1 MKTTDFIDQ
10 DSLRTDIPEF
20 GPGDELKVHVAL
32 LKVAKSAS
40 RFSKA
45 TSSRSVAV
53 AFKRPTPF
61 AS

>member
-20 GPGDELKVHVAL
+20 GPGDELKVHVRVVEGG
-32 LKVAKSAS
+32 KERP
-40 RFSKA
+40 RFFKA

-53 AFKRPTPF
+53 AFKRPIPF